1 MLRLPALLYVH
12 HWSTLIS
19 TDMPRPNSHF
29 TVTRDFDAAPIAS
42 PAISQDVWDGME
54 IAGPEPSSHL
64 AEVLN
69 QMHGARPLLDV
80 SDLEMEIL
88 SQARRETTAQL
99 IVPRDDGDHTVF
111 VGHRV
116 QWNDARGPFKGGIR
130 FHPSET
136 LDMTRALAALMMLK
150 TAVLDLPLGGA
161 KGGVQCNPATL
172 SHPERERLSR
182 SYIRA
187 MHPVLGPELDIP
199 APDMNTNAEVMGWM
213 VDEFESI
220 RGRHAPGT
228 ITGKPMPL
236 GGSRGRPEATALGG
250 LSVLHRVA
258 DHMGKSLAGKSLVI
272 HGYGNVGSYAHRLA
286 ADITGA
292 RVTGVCD
299 SRSGLF
305 NPEGLPYADVAAWK
319 QEHGSFIGCPAG
331 TAVRPEDL
339 LVQPAAALLL
349 ASMEGM
355 IDSHNA
361 DDVQA
366 EMVVELAN
374 QPTSQEGG
382 QRLLDRGLLV
392 IPDIL
397 GNAGGVTVSYF
408 EQVQNAS
415 WQRWSRTQVV
425 ERLQQE
431 MASATDAVVDMANQ
445 HDTDLRTAAIA
456 LAMERVVEAQRTRG
470 WSATPPM

>member
-1 MLRLPALLYVH
+1 MLPTLLYVDH
-12 HWSTLIS
+12 RSTLIS
-19 TDMPRPNSHF
+19 TNMPRPDSHF
-29 TVTRDFDAAPIAS
+29 TVTRDFDATPIVS
-42 PAISQDVWDGME
+42 PAMSQDVWDGMKP
-54 IAGPEPSSHL
+54 AGSEPSSHL

-69 QMHGARPLLDV
+69 QMHGARSLLDV
-80 SDLEMEIL
+80 SDLEMEVL
-88 SQARRETTAQL
+88 SHARRETTAQL
-99 IVPRDDGDHTVF
+99 IVQRDDGDHIVF

-130 FHPSET
+130 FHPLET

-150 TAVLDLPLGGA
+150 TAVLDLPLGGG
-161 KGGVQCNPATL
+161 KGGVQCDPATL
-172 SHPERERLSR
+172 SRPERERLSR

-228 ITGKPMPL
+228 ITGKPPAL

-258 DHMGKSLAGKSLVI
+258 ENMGKPLAGNSLII
-272 HGYGNVGSYAHRLA
+272 HGYGNVGSYAHQLA
-286 ADITGA
+286 TDITGA

-305 NPEGLPYADVAAWK
+305 NPEGLPYAEVSAWK
-319 QEHGSFIGCPAG
+319 QRHGSFIGCPAG
-331 TAVRPEDL
+331 SAVSPDEL
-339 LVQPAAALLL
+339 LVQPASALLM

-355 IDSHNA
+355 IDGHNA
-361 DDVQA
+361 DDIQA
-366 EMVVELAN
+366 EIVAELAN
-374 QPTSQEGG
+374 QPTTAAGS
-382 QRLLDRGLLV
+382 RHLLDRGILV
-392 IPDIL
+392 VPDIL
-397 GNAGGVTVSYF
+397 CNAGGVTVSYY

-415 WQRWSRTQVV
+415 WQRWARDQVV
-425 ERLQQE
+425 ERLQTD
-431 MASATDAVVDMANQ
+431 MASAAAAVMDMAER
-445 HDTDLRTAAIA
+445 HDTDLQTAATA
-456 LAMERVVEAQRTRG
+456 LAMERIVEAQRARG
-470 WSATPPM
+470 WSSRSSM